1 LLPRPSCGRC
11 ARPLAYGQSKTAT
24 ALFAAGITR
33 WAEDGNLS
41 NALHPSAIATCL
53 QKHTGGLKTP
63 EQGARDVDP
72 SRAAAEGLGGLYF
85 EDCNEAMRGDTS
97 RVGAGFGDP
106 MRLGASDNE
115 GVKLWIGY
123 GAIYVQGGQQS

>member
-1 LLPRPSCGRC
+1 ML
-11 ARPLAYGQSKTAT
+11 Y
-24 ALFAAGITR
+24 
-33 WAEDGNLS
+33 
-41 NALHPSAIATCL
+41 ALHDMQSGLATTVSDIASSADAIATGL

-63 EQGARDVDP
+63 EQGAATSILLAASPQLR
-72 SRAAAEGLGGLYF
+72 SRRALLRGLH
-85 EDCNEAMRGDTS
+85 EAMRGDTS